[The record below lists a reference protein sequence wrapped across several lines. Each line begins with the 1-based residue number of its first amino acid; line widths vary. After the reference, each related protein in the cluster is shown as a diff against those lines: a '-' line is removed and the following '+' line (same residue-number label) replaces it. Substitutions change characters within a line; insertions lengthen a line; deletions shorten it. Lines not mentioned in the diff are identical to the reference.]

1 MRKYVLKLKLNLK
14 QKWGS
19 VKEFFSRSRNIL
31 LLMLVGLLL
40 NVIPAKLAIF
50 FGIPL
55 FLDSLGT
62 VLTAMLGGYLPAVIV
77 GFGVNAI
84 NGIAEPVA
92 MYYGVLSVLIATL
105 ATFLFRRGFFHS
117 IWKLLIV
124 ILLFALIG
132 GGIGSIF
139 TYALYGFNF
148 GEGISAPFAIAF
160 YDVLHWNRFNAQLVA
175 DIVIDIFDKSV
186 IVLLSAL
193 IYKFIPRNIKDELK
207 DVQFFQ
213 HKNADKGFNSDKKSI
228 RHSLLNKVVIMVII
242 AEVLLGGLASMIGF
256 FLYRDNCINNFVSI
270 ARGVTEA
277 ASIAIDAEKVDDYLA
292 RGYEVEGYQRTRE
305 VLSGIR
311 ESFSQTKYI
320 YVYKILPDGCHV
332 VFDLD
337 TEGVPANAPGEV
349 FDVEPSFKEYLPKL
363 LNGEEVE
370 PIISDDHFGWLLT
383 VYRPLKN
390 AAGKTVAYVGADIS
404 MESIIRDEA
413 MFFIKLLSL
422 FFGLSLIIMMVIIEV
437 MKHGFVVPV
446 NKMSHAAM
454 KISGATMRTA
464 MAFEMGKLDLSLIQN
479 AVAYVKDLKIN
490 TSDEIG
496 QLYDHF
502 NSMTEDTQSF
512 IEQVRD
518 QVLRIQKM
526 QNVMITEF
534 AELVEARDKNTGDHI
549 KKTAEYVEAIAKELR
564 AEGKFKGVLNDGY
577 ISKLNQAAPLHDIG
591 KIAVSD
597 LILNKNGKLTDEEFA
612 IMKSHTTEGGRIL
625 KKIVHDAGDTFDAG
639 YLNVSIEMAS
649 YHHEKWDGSG
659 YPEHLKG
666 EEIPLSARIMAVADV
681 FDALIAERVYKK
693 GFPYEKAMAIIT
705 EGAGKHFDPVVVEAF
720 THISKDLYDARTRV
734 TPEAGETVNT
744 EGASAAAKS
753 ADAAAKSTES
763 PEKSVGA

>member
-1 MRKYVLKLKLNLK
+1 MRKYVLKLKIKLK
-14 QKWGS
+14 AIWAS
-19 VKEFFSRSRNIL
+19 VEGFFSRSRNIL

-77 GFGVNAI
+77 GFSVNAI

-92 MYYGVLSVLIATL
+92 MYYGVLSVLIAML
-105 ATFLFRRGFFHS
+105 ATFLFRRGFFHT

-160 YDVLHWNRFNAQLVA
+160 HDVLHWNRFYSQFVA
-175 DIVIDIFDKSV
+175 DIVIDIFDKSA

-193 IYKFIPRNIKDELK
+193 IFRFIPKNIKDELK
-207 DVQFFQ
+207 DVQLFH
-213 HKNADKGFNSDKKSI
+213 HKGPEKVLSSNKK
-228 RHSLLNKVVIMVII
+228 SLLNKVVIMVIV

-256 FLYRDNCINNFVSI
+256 FLYRDNCVNNFVSI

-277 ASIAIDAEKVDDYLA
+277 ASIAIDAEKVDNYVA
-292 RGYEVEGYQRTRE
+292 QGYGVEGYAHTRD
-305 VLSGIR
+305 VLGGIR
-311 ESFSQTKYI
+311 ESFPQTKYV

-337 TEGVPANAPGEV
+337 TDGVPGSAPGSLVE
-349 FDVEPSFKEYLPKL
+349 FDPSFEPYLPKL
-363 LNGEEVE
+363 LAGEEIE
-370 PIISDDHFGWLLT
+370 PIISDDQFGWLLT
-383 VYRPLKN
+383 VYRPIKN
-390 AAGKTVAYVGADIS
+390 AEGKTVAYVAADIS
-404 MESIIRDEA
+404 MESIVRDEA
-413 MFFIKLLSL
+413 VFFIKLLSL

-437 MKHGFVVPV
+437 MKYGFVVPV

-464 MAFEMGKLDLSLIQN
+464 MAFDMGKHDLSLIQN

-564 AEGKFKGVLNDGY
+564 TEGKFKGVLNDGY
-577 ISKLNQAAPLHDIG
+577 ISKLKQAAPLHDIG

-612 IMKSHTTEGGRIL
+612 IMKSHTTEGGKIL

-639 YLNVSIEMAS
+639 YLNESIEMAS
-649 YHHEKWDGSG
+649 FHHEKWDGTG
-659 YPEHLKG
+659 YPNHLKG

-720 THISKDLYDARTRV
+720 THISKSLYDARTKLG
-734 TPEAGETVNT
+734 PKAGEIAENAAS
-744 EGASAAAKS
+744 GAVAENAAGKA
-753 ADAAAKSTES
+753 S
-763 PEKSVGA
+763 PGA

>member
-1 MRKYVLKLKLNLK
+1 MRKYVLMLKLKLKVLLTL
-14 QKWGS
+14 
-19 VKEFFSRSRNIL
+19 VKEFFGRSKNL
-31 LLMLVGLLL
+31 LLLIVVGLLL
-40 NVIPAKLAIF
+40 NVIPAKLALF

-55 FLDSLGT
+55 YLDCFGT

-92 MYYGVLSVLIATL
+92 MYYGVLSIFIATL
-105 ATFLFRRGFFHS
+105 GTFLFRRGFFGN

-160 YDVLHWNRFNAQLVA
+160 HDVMHWNRFVSQLLA
-175 DIVIDIFDKSV
+175 DIVIDIFDKSA
-186 IVLLSAL
+186 IVLFSAL
-193 IYKFIPRNIKDELK
+193 AYHFIPHRIKVSLK
-207 DVQFFQ
+207 DVSLFKHQ
-213 HKNADKGFNSDKKSI
+213 KTDKGFSDKNAM
-228 RHSLLNKVVIMVII
+228 RRSLLNKVVAMVIV
-242 AEVLLGGLASMIGF
+242 AEVLLGGLASAIGF
-256 FLYRDNCINNFVSI
+256 FIYRDNCVNNFVSI
-270 ARGVTEA
+270 AKGVTEA
-277 ASIAIDAEKVDDYLA
+277 ASIAINTEKVDEYIV
-292 RGYEVEGYQRTRE
+292 RGFEVDGYAHTRE
-305 VLSGIR
+305 VLDGIR
-311 ESFSQTKYI
+311 ESFPQTKYV
-320 YVYKILPDGCHV
+320 YVYKILKDGCHV

-337 TEGVPANAPGEV
+337 TDGEPGGAPGDV
-349 FDVEPSFKEYLPKL
+349 IAFDPSFEPYLPRL
-363 LNGEEVE
+363 LAGEEIE
-370 PIISDDHFGWLLT
+370 PIISDDQFGWLLT
-383 VYRPLKN
+383 VYKPLHN
-390 AAGKTVAYVGADIS
+390 AAGKTVAYVAADIS
-404 MESIIRDEA
+404 MESIVRDEA
-413 MFFIKLLSL
+413 MFFVKLLSL

-446 NKMSHAAM
+446 NKMSYAAM
-454 KISGATMRTA
+454 KISGATMRA
-464 MAFEMGKLDLSLIQN
+464 GFALRMGNLDLTRIQS
-479 AVAYVKDLKIN
+479 AVDEVRELDIKSN
-490 TSDEIG
+490 DEIG
-496 QLYDHF
+496 QLYDYF
-502 NSMTEDTQSF
+502 NAMTTDTLDF
-512 IEQVRD
+512 IQLVRD
-518 QVLRIQKM
+518 QILRIQKM
-526 QNVMITEF
+526 QNVMVTEF

-564 AEGKFKGVLNDGY
+564 AEGKFKEMLSEGY
-577 ISKLNQAAPLHDIG
+577 ISKLKQAAPLHDIG

-612 IMKSHTTEGGRIL
+612 IMKSHTTEGGKIL
-625 KKIVHDAGDTFDAG
+625 RKMVEDAGDTFDAG
-639 YLNVSIEMAS
+639 YLNESIEMAH

-659 YPEHLKG
+659 YPCHLKG

-720 THISKDLYDARTRV
+720 THISRSLYDARTRV
-734 TPEAGETVNT
+734 YAENGEAVNT

-753 ADAAAKSTES
+753 ADATAKSTES
-763 PEKSVGA
+763 PEKNAGA

>member
-55 FLDSLGT
+55 FLDCLGT

-148 GEGISAPFAIAF
+148 GEGISAPFSIAF

-577 ISKLNQAAPLHDIG
+577 ISKLKQAAPLHDIG

-649 YHHEKWDGSG
+649 FHHEKWDGSG

-734 TPEAGETVNT
+734 TPEAGETAENAAGAVAAEKAT
-744 EGASAAAKS
+744 ENAAPGAAK
-753 ADAAAKSTES
+753 
-763 PEKSVGA
+763 PV

>member
-1 MRKYVLKLKLNLK
+1 MRKYVLKLKLKLK
-14 QKWGS
+14 AVRAS
-19 VKEFFSRSRNIL
+19 VEGFFSRSRNIL

-55 FLDSLGT
+55 FLDCLGT

-77 GFGVNAI
+77 GFSVNAI
-84 NGIAEPVA
+84 NGISEPVA
-92 MYYGVLSVLIATL
+92 TYYGVLSILIATL

-117 IWKLLIV
+117 IWKLLVVIV
-124 ILLFALIG
+124 LFALIG

-160 YDVLHWNRFNAQLVA
+160 HDVLHWNRFYSQLVA
-175 DIVIDIFDKSV
+175 DIVIDVFDKSA

-193 IYKFIPRNIKDELK
+193 IFRFIPRHVKDELK
-207 DVQFFQ
+207 DVQLFL
-213 HKNADKGFNSDKKSI
+213 HKNVDKGFSSDKKTI
-228 RHSLLNKVVIMVII
+228 RHSLLNKVVAMVII

-256 FLYRDNCINNFVSI
+256 FLYRDNCVNNFVSI

-277 ASIAIDAEKVDDYLA
+277 ASIAVDAEKVDDYLA

-349 FDVEPSFKEYLPKL
+349 FAIESSFKEYLPKL

-370 PIISDDHFGWLLT
+370 PIISDDQFGWLLT

-577 ISKLNQAAPLHDIG
+577 ISKLKQAAPLHDIG

-639 YLNVSIEMAS
+639 YLNESIEMAS

-720 THISKDLYDARTRV
+720 TRISKALYDARTRV
-734 TPEAGETVNT
+734 TPETGENAENAAGNT
-744 EGASAAAKS
+744 KENASGNVAPGAAK
-753 ADAAAKSTES
+753 
-763 PEKSVGA
+763 PV